1 MKTKSNNLF
10 FPFKAILLLLVFL
23 PSFSFAQNEIKERFA
38 LVIGIQTYQH
48 VSPLKN
54 TLNDA
59 QDMAVALKAKGFQ
72 VVELYEP
79 KDRKAIVESIRNY
92 YDLIKGRK
100 NAAGLIYYSGHGIQI
115 DGSNYLIPTT
125 ANLQMK
131 ADVDDQCVKMD
142 FVMQALE
149 EAGNPLNILILDAC
163 RNNPFR
169 SFSRSST
176 GGLNMV
182 DAPKGSYIVYAT
194 KPGAV
199 ASDGTGRNGLFT
211 SKLLK
216 HINEPDL
223 NIEQV
228 FKRVARDVSTE
239 SGETQ
244 RPWIA
249 SDYTGDFYFSNAG
262 STNSSPVSTTPVQAN
277 NSSNSREV
285 EMSAEALFQKGAD
298 LLKAS
303 QYKESLNAFLESARL
318 AHAPAQV
325 AAGNAFYNGQG
336 IDKDY
341 QQAFKWYAAAAEQ
354 NHAEAQYLLGT
365 LYYNGEGVSEDYPKA
380 AEWFKKSASA
390 QHIESQYMLGVMY
403 TNGRGVPK
411 DGAMGLQY
419 FIMAGNNNHVKSQ
432 NHLGQLYLMGNDIVR
447 QNQKEAIRWFKK
459 AAALGDDWAKQ
470 TLTGLGEKF

>member
-1 MKTKSNNLF
+1 MGSFLRS
-10 FPFKAILLLLVFL
+10 LLLLVFL
-23 PSFSFAQNEIKERFA
+23 PALCSAQNEIKERFA

-59 QDMAVALKAKGFQ
+59 QDMAAALKSKGFQ

-79 KDRKAIVESIRNY
+79 KDRKAIIESIRSY
-92 YDLIKGRK
+92 YELIKGRK
-100 NAAGLIYYSGHGIQI
+100 SAAGLIYYSGHGIQI
-115 DGSNYLIPTT
+115 DGSNYLIPTS
-125 ANLQMK
+125 ANLQMR
-131 ADVDDQCVKMD
+131 ADVDDQCVRMD

-169 SFSRSST
+169 SFSRSSA

-228 FKRVARDVSTE
+228 FKRVARDVSNE
-239 SGETQ
+239 SAETQ

-262 STNSSPVSTTPVQAN
+262 SVSPSPSSAESTPVTN
-277 NSSNSREV
+277 TSNSRDV
-285 EMSAEALFQKGAD
+285 EMNADALFQKGSD

-303 QYKESLNAFLESARL
+303 KHKESVDAFLESARL
-318 AHAPAQV
+318 GYAPAQV
-325 AAGNAFYNGQG
+325 AAGNAFYHGLG
-336 IDKDY
+336 IEKDY
-341 QQAFKWYAAAAEQ
+341 QQAFKWYSEAATQ
-354 NHAEAQYLLGT
+354 NHTEAQYLAGT
-365 LYYNGEGVSEDYPKA
+365 MYYNGEGVNEDYPKA
-380 AEWFKKSASA
+380 AEWFAKSASS
-390 QHIESQYMLGVMY
+390 HHGESQYMLGLMY
-403 TNGRGVPK
+403 TKGRGVTK
-411 DGAMGLQY
+411 DAALGLQY
-419 FIMAGNNNHVKSQ
+419 YIQAGNNNHIKSQ
-432 NHLGQLYLMGNDIVR
+432 NYLGEIYLMGNDVVR
-447 QNQKEAIRWFKK
+447 QNQKEAIRWFRK

-470 TLTGLGEKF
+470 TLKGLGEKY

>member
-1 MKTKSNNLF
+1 MNTRSNIFTNSFCRLV
-10 FPFKAILLLLVFL
+10 LLLVIF
-23 PSFSFAQNEIKERFA
+23 PFSLSAQNEINERFA
-38 LVIGIQTYQH
+38 LVIGIQAYHH
-48 VSPLKN
+48 VAPLKN

-59 QDMAVALKAKGFQ
+59 QDMASALKSKGFK

-79 KDRKAIVESIRNY
+79 KDRKAIIESIRSY
-92 YDLIKGRK
+92 YELIRGKK

-125 ANLQMK
+125 ANLQMR

-216 HINEPDL
+216 HINEPEL

-228 FKRVARDVSTE
+228 FKRVARDVSAE

-249 SDYTGDFYFSNAG
+249 SDYTGDFYFSNG
-262 STNSSPVSTTPVQAN
+262 STKNTSPAVATSTQVN
-277 NSSNSREV
+277 KESNSREV
-285 EMSAEALFQKGAD
+285 ELSAEALFQKGTD

-303 QYKESLNAFLESARL
+303 QHGESVTAFIESARL
-318 AHAPAQV
+318 GFAPAQV
-325 AAGNAFYNGQG
+325 AAGNAFYNGAG
-336 IDKDY
+336 TDKDY
-341 QQAFKWYAAAAEQ
+341 QQAFKWYQAAAEQ
-354 NHAEAQYLLGT
+354 NHTEGQYLLGT
-365 LYYNGEGVSEDYPKA
+365 LYYNAEGVNEDYAKA
-380 AEWFKKSASA
+380 AEWFKKAADNQHAEA
-390 QHIESQYMLGVMY
+390 QHMLGLMH
-403 TNGRGVPK
+403 TKGRGVSK
-411 DGAMGLQY
+411 DPILGLQY
-419 FIMAGNNNHVKSQ
+419 YIQAGNNNHIKSQ
-432 NHLGQLYLMGNDIVR
+432 TYLGEIYLMGNDVVK
-447 QNQKEAIRWFKK
+447 QDKKEAIRWFKK
-459 AAALGDDWAKQ
+459 AAALNDEWAKQ
-470 TLTGLGEKF
+470 TLRGLGVN